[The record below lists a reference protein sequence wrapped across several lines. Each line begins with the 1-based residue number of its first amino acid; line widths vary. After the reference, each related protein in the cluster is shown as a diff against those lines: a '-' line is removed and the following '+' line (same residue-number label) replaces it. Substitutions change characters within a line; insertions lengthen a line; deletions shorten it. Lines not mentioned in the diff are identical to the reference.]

1 MDVMIYDNYGV
12 LAHEK
17 QHVYTI
23 APEATA
29 DVSEPFYII
38 IPEGMHPYITT
49 EGFVALSVPSG
60 HNPYL
65 LQDLLDTAR
74 DGMPILRY
82 IGRDGKRH
90 VFHPGTYA
98 ASGEAKRV

>member
-17 QHVYTI
+17 QHVYTT

-38 IPEGMHPYITT
+38 IPEGMHPYVT
-49 EGFVALSVPSG
+49 EAGEVALSLPNG
-60 HNPYL
+60 YNPCL
-65 LQDLLDTAR
+65 LREVLATAR
-74 DGMPILRY
+74 DGMPMISY
-82 IGRDGKRH
+82 IDRNGEKH
-90 VFHPGTYA
+90 TFHPGTYA
-98 ASGEAKRV
+98 AG